1 MKARKKFNRG
11 VIITVIAVL
20 CVSAYLIG
28 LDITQNAEK
37 PAIQKVVESYINTYV
52 SYNMLPQ
59 SYRIATPNI
68 PQAEMD
74 SYVAKMESDVK
85 SYFAAD
91 DNSYKFMTD
100 MLKSNLESQKT
111 ETTVIYS
118 FDKTIS
124 KYTKFSFDKSTVTV
138 TVETN
143 SSYDGPDKNNS
154 NSGRLKL
161 NAVTTDTIVLKKV
174 DSEWKVVYSNINIPS
189 QKESFGGGMVI
200 KRKIG

>member
-143 SSYDGPDKNNS
+143 SSYDGPDKNNL

-174 DSEWKVVYSNINIPS
+174 NGEWKVVYSNINIPS

>member
-111 ETTVIYS
+111 ETTIIYS